1 MAFLSS
7 ETFSCGGSFHSGH
20 HEQMPGHLMKVS
32 GPKEHLSVTALI
44 SSQGLTSSCR
54 SEVEGKVFFSPPHS
68 HFVNVTRVIWNVRTT
83 TFSPPSKKKKE
94 TRRLDDDVIHEQ
106 AAEIVASAG
115 RNLTNVSQSGKSAST
130 NNLMEHY
137 LPRTVCFCT

>member
-7 ETFSCGGSFHSGH
+7 ETFSYRGSFHSGH
-20 HEQMPGHLMKVS
+20 HKQMPSHLMKVS
-32 GPKEHLSVTALI
+32 GPKKHLSLTAVI
-44 SSQGLTSSCR
+44 SSQGLTSRSR
-54 SEVEGKVFFSPPHS
+54 SEVEGKVFFSPSPLFLLCECHTCDVECQNYNFQPS
-68 HFVNVTRVIWNVRTT
+68 LKKEKRKVVASTT
-83 TFSPPSKKKKE
+83 TLSTSKE
-94 TRRLDDDVIHEQ
+94 PNI
-106 AAEIVASAG
+106 G